1 MKRSVRAALIAAGA
15 VVMVGLAA
23 GAWVLRSATRADPL
37 AASLAGLA
45 SIPLETS
52 SGTGTTLGAIAP
64 AGRPTVIT
72 FWASWCVPCIAETK
86 ALVAGRARYGASE
99 LAIVAIDLDTVPR
112 DAARMGRFLDRTGAR
127 SLTQTLGTAATYRLV
142 TGHKTVSL
150 PRGFVFSRSGG
161 TVLSLAGYQPGKT
174 DAEIAATLRTAVGH

>member
-1 MKRSVRAALIAAGA
+1 MKQSVRAALIAAGA
-15 VVMVGLAA
+15 VVVVGLAA
-23 GAWVLRSATRADPL
+23 GAWVLRSATRADPP
-37 AASLAGLA
+37 AASLAGLG
-45 SIPLETS
+45 SIPLVTA
-52 SGTGTTLGAIAP
+52 SGTATTLGAIAP
-64 AGRPTVIT
+64 AGRPTAIM

-86 ALVAGRARYGASE
+86 ALVAARARYGLSE